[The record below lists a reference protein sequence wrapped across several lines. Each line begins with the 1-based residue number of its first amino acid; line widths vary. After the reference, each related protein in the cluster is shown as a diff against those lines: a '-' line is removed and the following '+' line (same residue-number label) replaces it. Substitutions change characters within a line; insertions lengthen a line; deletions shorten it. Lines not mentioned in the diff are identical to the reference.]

1 MTRLADMKAAELQ
14 QFHARV
20 RADYEAF
27 RAKGFKLDM
36 TRGKPSAEQ
45 LDLSNALLQLPGN
58 GDWHQAD
65 GGDTRNYFGS
75 IQGLPEA
82 RALFAGILG
91 APPEQILIANNSSLA
106 LMHDIIVF
114 ALLKGMPGGAGPWSK
129 AGPAFLC
136 PVPGYD
142 RHFAICEAYGIEMI
156 PVPLTGHGPDMD
168 AVERL
173 AADPAVKGMWC
184 VPKYSNPTAE
194 TYAPEVV
201 ERLAAM
207 KTGAPDFRLF
217 WDNAYASH
225 HLTDAR
231 PALVNILEA
240 CAAAG
245 HPDRAFVFASTSKMT
260 FAGGGLA
267 MCASSPDNIRWLCD
281 RLSKRTIGP
290 DKLNQLRH
298 VRFLE
303 DQAGIDRL
311 MAAHRRLLVPKF
323 AAVEAALTRRLDGTG
338 VAGWTRPQGGYFISV
353 DVMDGC
359 ARRVV
364 ALAAEA
370 GLALVPAGA
379 TFPYGRDPDDRN
391 LRIAPSF
398 PSLKEVETAAE
409 GVAIC
414 ILLAAAEA
422 LLERGR

>member
-1 MTRLADMKAAELQ
+1 MTRLAEMTAAELQ
-14 QFHARV
+14 QCHARI
-20 RADYEAF
+20 RADYDAF
-27 RAKGFKLDM
+27 QAKGFKLDM

-45 LDLSNALLQLPGN
+45 LDLSNDLLRLPGN
-58 GDWHQAD
+58 LDWHQAD

-82 RALFAGILG
+82 RALFAGIMG
-91 APPEQILIANNSSLA
+91 APPEQILIGNNSSLA
-106 LMHDIIVF
+106 LMHDCVVF
-114 ALLKGMPGGAGPWSK
+114 ALLKGVPDGAGPWSK
-129 AGPAFLC
+129 ESPAFLC

-142 RHFAICEAYGIEMI
+142 RHFAICETYGIEMI

-168 AVERL
+168 DVERL
-173 AADPAVKGMWC
+173 AANPAVKGMWC

-194 TYAPEVV
+194 IYAPEVV

-231 PALVNILEA
+231 PGLVNILDA

-245 HPDRAFVFASTSKMT
+245 QPNRALVFASTSKMT

-267 MCASSPDNIRWLCD
+267 MCASSPENIRWLCE

-298 VRFLE
+298 VRFLKDE
-303 DQAGIDRL
+303 AGIDRL

-323 AAVEAALTRRLDGTG
+323 AAVDAALSRRLEGTG
-338 VAGWTRPQGGYFISV
+338 VAVWTKPQGGYFISV

-359 ARRVV
+359 AKRIV

-379 TFPYGRDPDDRN
+379 TFPYGRDPNDRN

-398 PSLKEVETAAE
+398 PSLGDVATAAD
-409 GVAIC
+409 GIAIC
-414 ILLAAAEA
+414 ILLAATEA
-422 LLERGR
+422 LLDRGR